1 VDNRLRELESAWQLV
16 KPDTGPLRRSHL
28 LHELIGTHFNN
39 EEMAALA
46 SGVGIEIED
55 VTGGGRMDRALNL
68 ALYAN
73 RVGRFRQL
81 VEACRR
87 LRPQVEWPMV

>member
-1 VDNRLRELESAWQLV
+1 
-16 KPDTGPLRRSHL
+16 
-28 LHELIGTHFNN
+28 
-39 EEMAALA
+39 MAALA